1 MKTNKNKKG
10 FTLVELV
17 IVIAV
22 IAILAAVLIP
32 TFITVIGN
40 ANKSAAVQEGGNVKT
55 EILAIYQGQF
65 DKYCEDYY
73 GVTGDNNVE
82 QKATSKAVVLKN
94 KGEAALLAGETMK
107 KFADVEE
114 ADIPTF
120 GEFAANIDSVIVIY
134 YDSANSANNKIEY
147 QTTNGYVVTITA
159 TGVSAAKG
167 NLVVPQS

>member
-40 ANKSAAVQEGGNVKT
+40 ANKSAAEQEGGNVKT

-73 GVTGDNNVE
+73 GAKGEDNVE
-82 QKATSKAVVLKN
+82 QKPTSKAVVLTN
-94 KGEAALLAGETMK
+94 KGEAALLAGDTMK
-107 KFADVEE
+107 KFADVE

-120 GEFAANIDSVIVIY
+120 GEFAANINSVIVIY

-147 QTTNGYVVTITA
+147 QTESGYVVTITA

-167 NLVVPQS
+167 KLVVPES